1 MNNIL
6 LINGHQ
12 TVGIA
17 KGELN
22 RNLIEVARLYLEQR
36 GRSVKTTAVDD
47 GYDVAAEVEKF
58 LWADLVVYQTPVY
71 WMAVPAAF
79 KQYIDAVY
87 SGGHGVLFA
96 DDGRSRTDPDKKYG
110 SGGLLQGKRYLLS
123 TTWNAPA
130 AALEEPGQ
138 LFEGKGV
145 DGVFFWFHKAQQFLG
160 LSPLPTF
167 SCFDV
172 LKNPQIEADFARYR
186 DHLDAA
192 LATPA

>member
-1 MNNIL
+1 MKHIL

-22 RNLIEVARLYLEQR
+22 RNLIELARTHLAHR
-36 GRSVKTTAVDD
+36 GCRVQTTAVDD
-47 GYDVAAEVEKF
+47 GYDIAAEVAK
-58 LWADLVVYQTPVY
+58 LRWADLVVYQTPVY

-87 SGGHGVLFA
+87 SGGRGVLFA
-96 DDGRSRTDPDKKYG
+96 DDGRSRTDPDKQYG
-110 SGGLLQGKRYLLS
+110 SGGLLQGTRYLLS

-130 AALEEPGQ
+130 AALEEPDQ

-160 LSPLPTF
+160 MTPLPTF
-167 SCFDV
+167 ACFDV

-192 LATPA
+192 LAALP